1 MNEIVSRM
9 IDTQLLLFLYMLCG
23 FVVSRAKII
32 REDNRGVLV
41 RLLMD
46 VAMPMM
52 VLNAFNKET
61 TREEILSSLLYIAVA
76 FAGCVVTGLICL
88 LLWRGQSPDRRK
100 VLMYAGMFSN
110 AGNAG
115 LPIISLV
122 FGPTGVFF
130 ASMYLI
136 PPRILQWTVGVGMF
150 VKPEK
155 GSWVRNVLLNPMVI
169 TIYIGAVM
177 MATGW
182 QIPGVFGKAVA
193 NLGSMTAP
201 LSMILIGATLAHM
214 DFGKLLDP
222 SVLLTSL
229 LRLILFP
236 LLFAIILKLL
246 SADEMLTNICVIL
259 LAMPVASNTAAMAER
274 YGGDYVFASACV
286 SVSTLLSVFTVPFIT
301 WLIQSFNF

>member
-1 MNEIVSRM
+1 MSDIVSRM

-23 FVVSRAKII
+23 FVISRLNIV
-32 REDNRGVLV
+32 REDNRAVLV

-52 VLNAFNKET
+52 VLNAFNKPT
-61 TREEILSSLLYIAVA
+61 TREEILSSFWVMLIAL
-76 FAGCVVTGLICL
+76 AGCVVTGLIGRI
-88 LLWRGQSPDRRK
+88 LWRRQPDNKRK
-100 VLMYAGMFSN
+100 VLMYASMFSN

-122 FGPTGVFF
+122 FGPAGVFY

-136 PPRILQWTVGVGMF
+136 PPRILQWTVGLGFF

-155 GSWVRNVLLNPMVI
+155 GGWVKNVLLNPMVV
-169 TIYIGAVM
+169 TIYIGAVLM
-177 MATGW
+177 ITGW
-182 QIPGVFGKAVA
+182 QIPGVFGKAIA
-193 NLGSMTAP
+193 NLGSMTGP

-214 DFGKLLDP
+214 DFRKLLDP
-222 SVLLTSL
+222 SVLLITA

-236 LLFAIILKLL
+236 LLFAVLLKFLH
-246 SADEMLTNICVIL
+246 AEEMVMNICVIL

-274 YGGDYVFASACV
+274 YGGDHVFASACV
-286 SVSTLLSVFTVPFIT
+286 SVSTLLSVITVPFIT
-301 WLIQSFNF
+301 WLIQLIQ

>member
-9 IDTQLLLFLYMLCG
+9 IDSQLLLFLYMICG
-23 FVVSRAKII
+23 FIVSRLSII

-52 VLNAFNKET
+52 VLNAFNKPT
-61 TREEILSSLLYIAVA
+61 TREEILSSLWVMVIAL
-76 FAGCVVTGLICL
+76 AGCVITGVIGLF
-88 LLWRGQSPDRRK
+88 LWRKQPENKRK
-100 VLMYAGMFSN
+100 VLMYASMFSN

-122 FGPTGVFF
+122 FGPTGVFY

-136 PPRILQWTVGVGMF
+136 PPRILQWTVGLGFF

-155 GSWVRNVLLNPMVI
+155 GGWVKNVLLNPMVVM
-169 TIYIGAVM
+169 IYIGVILM
-177 MATGW
+177 VTNW
-182 QIPGVFGKAVA
+182 QIPGVFGSAIS
-193 NLGSMTAP
+193 NLGAMTAP

-214 DFGKLLDP
+214 DWKMLFDR
-222 SVLLTSL
+222 SVLLTSF
-229 LRLILFP
+229 LRLIAFP
-236 LLFAIILKLL
+236 LLFAVLL
-246 SADEMLTNICVIL
+246 SLLHTDAMTMNICVIL

-286 SVSTLLSVFTVPFIT
+286 SVSTLLSVVTVPIIT
-301 WLIQSFNF
+301 YLIQLL

>member
-1 MNEIVSRM
+1 M
-9 IDTQLLLFLYMLCG
+9 IDTQLLLFLYMICG
-23 FVVSRAKII
+23 FIVSRLNII

-52 VLNAFNKET
+52 VLNAFNKPT
-61 TREEILSSLLYIAVA
+61 TREEILSSLWVIAIA
-76 FAGCVVTGLICL
+76 LLGCVVTGLIGL
-88 LLWRGQSPDRRK
+88 ALWKKQPENKRK
-100 VLMYAGMFSN
+100 VLMYASMFSN

-122 FGPTGVFF
+122 FGPTGVFY

-136 PPRILQWTVGVGMF
+136 PPRILQWTVGLGFF

-155 GSWVRNVLLNPMVI
+155 GGWIKNVLLNPMVVM
-169 TIYIGAVM
+169 IYIGVIL
-177 MATGW
+177 MATNW
-182 QIPGVFGKAVA
+182 QIPGVFGTAIA
-193 NLGSMTAP
+193 NLGSMTGP

-214 DFGKLLDP
+214 DWKMLLDK
-222 SVLLTSL
+222 SVLFTSF
-229 LRLILFP
+229 LRLLAFP
-236 LLFAIILKLL
+236 LLFAVILKLL
-246 SADEMLTNICVIL
+246 GSDEMAMNICVIL

-286 SVSTLLSVFTVPFIT
+286 SVSTLLSVVTVPVIT
-301 WLIQSFNF
+301 WLIQLL

>member
-1 MNEIVSRM
+1 M

-23 FVVSRAKII
+23 FIISRLNIV
-32 REDNRGVLV
+32 REDNRAVLV

-52 VLNAFNKET
+52 VLNAFNKPT
-61 TREEILSSLLYIAVA
+61 TREEILSSFWVMLIAL
-76 FAGCVVTGLICL
+76 AGCVVTGLIGRV
-88 LLWRGQSPDRRK
+88 LWRRQPDNKRK
-100 VLMYAGMFSN
+100 VLMYASMFSN

-122 FGPTGVFF
+122 FGPAGVFY

-136 PPRILQWTVGVGMF
+136 PPRILQWTVGLGFF

-155 GSWVRNVLLNPMVI
+155 GGWVKNVLLNPMVV
-169 TIYIGAVM
+169 TIYIGAVLM
-177 MATGW
+177 ITGW
-182 QIPGVFGKAVA
+182 QIPGVFGKAIA
-193 NLGSMTAP
+193 NLGSMTGP

-214 DFGKLLDP
+214 DFRKLLDP
-222 SVLLTSL
+222 SVLLITA

-236 LLFAIILKLL
+236 LLFAVLLKFLH
-246 SADEMLTNICVIL
+246 AEEMVMNICVIL

-274 YGGDYVFASACV
+274 YGGDHVFASACV
-286 SVSTLLSVFTVPFIT
+286 SVSTLLSVITVPFIT
-301 WLIQSFNF
+301 WLIQLIQ

>member
-1 MNEIVSRM
+1 MSEIVSRM

-23 FVVSRAKII
+23 VIVSRLNII
-32 REDNRGVLV
+32 REDNRQVLV

-52 VLNAFNKET
+52 VLSAFNKPT
-61 TREEILSSLLYIAVA
+61 SLDEIRASVTVMAVA
-76 FAGCVVTGLICL
+76 LAGCVLTGVMGK
-88 LLWRGQSPDRRK
+88 LLWRRQPANK
-100 VLMYAGMFSN
+100 KNVLMYASMFSN

-122 FGPTGVFF
+122 FGPTGVFY

-136 PPRILQWTVGVGMF
+136 PPRILQWTVGLGFF

-155 GSWVRNVLLNPMVI
+155 GGWVKNVLLNPMVV
-169 TIYIGAVM
+169 TIYIGAVL
-177 MATGW
+177 MATNW
-182 QIPGVFGKAVA
+182 QIPGVFGTAID
-193 NLGSMTAP
+193 NLGKMTAP

-214 DFGKLLDP
+214 DLRMLMDRT
-222 SVLLTSL
+222 VLLVSS

-236 LLFAIILKLL
+236 LLMALL
-246 SADEMLTNICVIL
+246 LRAAGIERELINICVIL
-259 LAMPVASNTAAMAER
+259 LSMPVASNTAAMAER

-286 SVSTLLSVFTVPFIT
+286 SVSTLFSVVTVPLIT
-301 WLIQSFNF
+301 WLIQLI

>member
-1 MNEIVSRM
+1 M

-23 FVVSRAKII
+23 FLISRLNIV
-32 REDNRGVLV
+32 REDNRAVLV

-52 VLNAFNKET
+52 VLNAFNKPT
-61 TREEILSSLLYIAVA
+61 TREEILSSFWVMLIAL
-76 FAGCVVTGLICL
+76 AGCVVTGLIGRV
-88 LLWRGQSPDRRK
+88 LWQRQPDNKRK
-100 VLMYAGMFSN
+100 VLMYASMFSN

-122 FGPTGVFF
+122 FGPAGVFY

-136 PPRILQWTVGVGMF
+136 PPRILQWTVGLGFF

-155 GSWVRNVLLNPMVI
+155 GGWVKNVLLNPMVV
-169 TIYIGAVM
+169 TIYIGAVLM
-177 MATGW
+177 ITGW
-182 QIPGVFGKAVA
+182 QIPGVFGKAIA
-193 NLGSMTAP
+193 NLGSMTGP

-214 DFGKLLDP
+214 DFRKLLDP
-222 SVLLTSL
+222 SVLLITA

-236 LLFAIILKLL
+236 LLFAVLLKFLH
-246 SADEMLTNICVIL
+246 AEEMVMNICVIL

-274 YGGDYVFASACV
+274 YGGDHVFASACV
-286 SVSTLLSVFTVPFIT
+286 SVSTLLSVITVPFIT
-301 WLIQSFNF
+301 WLIQLIQ

>member
-1 MNEIVSRM
+1 MSDIVSRM

-23 FVVSRAKII
+23 FVISRLNIV
-32 REDNRGVLV
+32 REDNRAVLV

-52 VLNAFNKET
+52 VLNAFNKPT
-61 TREEILSSLLYIAVA
+61 TREEILSSFWVMLIAL
-76 FAGCVVTGLICL
+76 AGCVVTGLIGRV
-88 LLWRGQSPDRRK
+88 LWRRQPDNKRK
-100 VLMYAGMFSN
+100 VLMYASMFSN

-122 FGPTGVFF
+122 FGPAGVFY

-136 PPRILQWTVGVGMF
+136 PPRILQWTVGLGFF

-155 GSWVRNVLLNPMVI
+155 GGWVKNVLLNPMVV
-169 TIYIGAVM
+169 TIYIGAVLM
-177 MATGW
+177 ITGW
-182 QIPGVFGKAVA
+182 QIPGVFGKAIA
-193 NLGSMTAP
+193 NLGSMTGP

-214 DFGKLLDP
+214 DFRKLLDP
-222 SVLLTSL
+222 SVLLITA

-236 LLFAIILKLL
+236 LLFAVLLKFLH
-246 SADEMLTNICVIL
+246 AEEMVMNICVIL

-274 YGGDYVFASACV
+274 YGGDHVFASACV
-286 SVSTLLSVFTVPFIT
+286 SVSTLLSVITVPFIT
-301 WLIQSFNF
+301 WLIQLIQ